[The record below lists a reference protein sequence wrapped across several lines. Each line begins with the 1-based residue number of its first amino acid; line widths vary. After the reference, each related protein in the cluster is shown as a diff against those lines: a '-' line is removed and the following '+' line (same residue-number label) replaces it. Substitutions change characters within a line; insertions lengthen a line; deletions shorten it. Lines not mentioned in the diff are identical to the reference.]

1 MFQSLL
7 ASYAEKT
14 ENGYLYEELW
24 TKYATALLSDAFL
37 FIAIALIVS
46 LLSVGTIFA
55 KKKPE
60 KFSLFMKVAAIIVV
74 TFAITVIVAMLSIA
88 FAEIVEKGKFVK
100 NPKIRTLVC
109 LPLIVLT
116 CVIIL
121 GGLCS
126 YICSL
131 YSKKAKTVANSVV
144 IALSSAALIAVFVC
158 LGIFFAKYAEAG
170 DKKNVNQL
178 ILYLSAGILIVVTL
192 GIAFLTDKNG
202 SFSFDSKSI
211 ALAGIC
217 IALSF
222 ALSYIKLFDLGPN
235 GGSITLASLL
245 PIMVFSYI
253 YGAKKGIFVGFIY
266 GILQAVQEPSILHPA
281 QFLLDYPIAFSMAGL
296 AGVLKNVKIKL
307 PQIKFCI
314 GAIIAGA
321 MRYVS
326 HVIAG
331 TFAFGSGDWSAFTYS
346 LAYNS
351 FVFVDIALVIIAGV
365 LLLSSKAFV
374 AETKKFAAQNTP
386 VAQTAHTAQAGQ
398 AAQSDAQKAGN

>member
-1 MFQSLL
+1 MLQSLL
-7 ASYAEKT
+7 AAYTEKT
-14 ENGYLYEELW
+14 DNGYLYGKVW
-24 TKYATALLSDAFL
+24 TKYATALLSKVFL
-37 FIAIALIVS
+37 FTAIALIVA
-46 LLSVGTIFA
+46 LVVVGIFLRR
-55 KKKPE
+55 KKPQQ
-60 KFSLFMKVAAIIVV
+60 FSSFMKVAAIITVS
-74 TFAITVIVAMLSIA
+74 FAVTVIVAMLSIA
-88 FAEIVEKGKFVK
+88 FAEIEEKGKFVE

-109 LPLIVLT
+109 IPLIILACIV
-116 CVIIL
+116 IL
-121 GGLCS
+121 GALSS
-126 YICSL
+126 YVCSL
-131 YSKKAKTVANSVV
+131 YSKKAGKTSNNVV
-144 IALSSAALIAVFVC
+144 LGLSAAALISVFVC
-158 LGIFFAKYAEAG
+158 LGVFFAKYADAK
-170 DKKNVNQL
+170 DKANVNQV
-178 ILYLSAGILIVVTL
+178 ILYISAAILIVAAL
-192 GIAFLTDKNG
+192 AIAFLTDKKGN
-202 SFSFDSKSI
+202 FSFDAKSI

-217 IALSF
+217 VALSF
-222 ALSYIKLFDLGPN
+222 ALSYIKLWDLPN
-235 GGSITLASLL
+235 GGSVTLASLL
-245 PIMVFSYI
+245 PIMIFSYI
-253 YGAKKGIFVGFIY
+253 YGAKKGVFVGFVY

-296 AGVLKNVKIKL
+296 VLKNVKIKL
-307 PQIKFCI
+307 PQVKFCI

-386 VAQTAHTAQAGQ
+386 VAQTAQ